1 MRSSAGS
8 ARSSSPARRR
18 PPWAAPRPAPSWPRR
33 PASPPPP
40 RSRAWSRWPRPRW
53 PGSASPKPPSRSVMT
68 LLLWHYRLVA
78 STDLDRLART
88 AYEAHR
94 GAQSGSLPPW
104 EDTSDQEKKAWR
116 AAVSALTGSAES
128 TLTEA
133 PAAHSIVVQA
143 GDQVRTFHT
152 EFTARRPAG
161 QPGRQRRARLQPPRP
176 VPAGPRLLV
185 RPGPRLDQRHLA
197 QQPPHVRGPAAEEG
211 RQDQDRPHH
220 RGRGLRHLTRRPSKA
235 PQKQ

>member
-1 MRSSAGS
+1 
-8 ARSSSPARRR
+8 
-18 PPWAAPRPAPSWPRR
+18 
-33 PASPPPP
+33 
-40 RSRAWSRWPRPRW
+40 
-53 PGSASPKPPSRSVMT
+53 MT
-68 LLLWHYRLVA
+68 PLLWHYRLVA

-94 GAQSGSLPPW
+94 GAQSVSLPPW

-152 EFTARRPAG
+152 EFTA
-161 QPGRQRRARLQPPRP
+161 GRQGSLVVNDEHASSHHALFQLAHGYWFVQDLGSTNGTWLNNRRMYAAQRLKK
-176 VPAGPRLLV
+176 G
-185 RPGPRLDQRHLA
+185 DKIKI
-197 QQPPHVRGPAAEEG
+197 G
-211 RQDQDRPHH
+211 R
-220 RGRGLRHLTRRPSKA
+220 TIVVVVSA
-235 PQKQ
+235 T